1 MNDDATRA
9 EADAREAL
17 VAAESSPAV
26 PRESHDAG
34 ETHDAGESHGGADD
48 DAGGGHD
55 EGGHGEHAEASLGPI
70 DWAAW
75 GAGLLGVALGL
86 VVVVGLLISLNWV
99 AIG

>member
-1 MNDDATRA
+1 MNDDATRT
-9 EADAREAL
+9 EADARESH
-17 VAAESSPAV
+17 VAD
-26 PRESHDAG
+26 ESHDAA
-34 ETHDAGESHGGADD
+34 DSHGGADD

-55 EGGHGEHAEASLGPI
+55 QDGHGEHAEASLGPI